1 MPEWHF
7 EIVVNIIF
15 RTKFRYCLEY
25 IIKFTHY
32 FIDDILLLNRKM
44 QNTILIIDDEKD
56 IRQLLSKTMSLEG
69 YEVLSAENAKIGL
82 QKLRNA
88 EIHVVLC
95 DIKLPDANGVQLTEE
110 IKSISPETE
119 VICLTAHG
127 TIQDGI
133 KAMKN
138 GAFDYL
144 IKGDD
149 NNKIIPLVS
158 KASEKATLQFR
169 VSALE
174 KKAKQKEVN
183 FDSIIGKSETIQNAI
198 NFARQVASKDTTV
211 LLTGPTG
218 TGKEVFANAIHAGSP
233 RTKQEF
239 VAVNCSAFG
248 KDLLESE
255 LFGYKKGAFTGAEK
269 DKKGL
274 FEEAHNGTIFLDE
287 IGELN
292 QDLQAKL
299 LRVLEN
305 GTFIKLG
312 DTKESKVDV
321 RVIAA
326 TNRALEAECEKGT
339 FREDLF
345 YRLSVFQI
353 QLPSLNE
360 RKEDIPKLTEYFVA
374 SFSAK
379 SPKKITQI
387 DKDYIKAL
395 QKHNWKGNIREL
407 RNIIERSVILCNGNT
422 IGKDLLPLD
431 FDNVESSI
439 SSSNFQLKAVEKAH
453 IFKVL
458 QHTNGNKTKAA
469 ELLGI
474 GVATLYRK
482 MEEYQL

>member
-1 MPEWHF
+1 MKHS
-7 EIVVNIIF
+7 
-15 RTKFRYCLEY
+15 
-25 IIKFTHY
+25 
-32 FIDDILLLNRKM
+32 
-44 QNTILIIDDEKD
+44 ILIIDDEKD

-69 YEVLSAENAKIGL
+69 YEVFSAENAKAGL
-82 QKLRNA
+82 QKLRDT

-127 TIQDGI
+127 TIHDGI

-149 NNKIIPLVS
+149 NNKIIPLAS
-158 KASEKATLQFR
+158 KAAEKAMLQYR
-169 VSALE
+169 ISSLE
-174 KKAKQKEVN
+174 KKAKQKAVN
-183 FDSIIGKSETIQNAI
+183 FDSIIGKSDTIKNAI
-198 NFARQVASKDTTV
+198 NLAKQVANTDATV

-218 TGKEVFANAIHAGSP
+218 TGKEVFANAIHAESK
-233 RTKQEF
+233 RAKQEF

-255 LFGYKKGAFTGAEK
+255 LFGYKKGAFTGADK

-274 FEEAHNGTIFLDE
+274 LEEAHKGTIFLDE

-305 GTFIKLG
+305 GSFIKLG
-312 DTKESKVDV
+312 DTKEIKVDV
-321 RVIAA
+321 RIIAA
-326 TNRALEAECEKGT
+326 TNRNLKSESEKGI
-339 FREDLF
+339 FREDLY

-353 QLPSLNE
+353 ELPSLNE
-360 RKEDIPKLTEYFVA
+360 RKEDIPQLVEHFVGVFA
-374 SFSAK
+374 VKTA
-379 SPKKITQI
+379 KKII
-387 DKDYIKAL
+387 SIEKDYIKAL
-395 QKHNWKGNIREL
+395 QKHNWRGNIREL
-407 RNIIERSVILCNGNT
+407 RNIVERSVILCNGEAIN
-422 IGKDLLPLD
+422 KDLLPLD
-431 FDNVESSI
+431 FDGQQASI
-439 SSSNFQLKAVEKAH
+439 QPNTFDLKAIEKSH
-453 IFKVL
+453 IEKVL
-458 QHTNGNKTKAA
+458 KHTKGNKTKAS

-474 GVATLYRK
+474 GIATLYRK
-482 MEEYQL
+482 IEEYKL

>member
-1 MPEWHF
+1 
-7 EIVVNIIF
+7 
-15 RTKFRYCLEY
+15 
-25 IIKFTHY
+25 
-32 FIDDILLLNRKM
+32 M
-44 QNTILIIDDEKD
+44 QILIIDDEKD
-56 IRQLLSKTMSLEG
+56 IRNLLSKTMSLEG
-69 YEVLSAENAKIGL
+69 YEVLIAENGKTGI
-82 QKLRNA
+82 QKLHGT
-88 EIHVVLC
+88 EVHVVLC

-110 IKSISPETE
+110 IKNISPETE

-144 IKGDD
+144 VKGDD

-158 KASEKATLQFR
+158 KAAEKSTLQFR
-169 VSALE
+169 ISALE
-174 KKAKQKEVN
+174 KKAKQKAPTLESV
-183 FDSIIGKSETIQNAI
+183 IGKSEIIKNVI
-198 NFARQVASKDTTV
+198 NLARQVATTDATV

-218 TGKEVFANAIHAGSP
+218 TGKEVFANAIHTESKRAQ
-233 RTKQEF
+233 QEF

-255 LFGYKKGAFTGAEK
+255 LFGYKKGAFTGADK

-274 FEEAHNGTIFLDE
+274 LEEAHNGTIFLDE

-312 DTKESKVDV
+312 DIRETQVNV
-321 RVIAA
+321 RVLAA
-326 TNRALEAECEKGT
+326 TNRNLEIESENGT

-353 QLPSLNE
+353 KLPSLNE
-360 RKEDIPKLTEYFVA
+360 RKEDIPQLVEHFVA
-374 SFSAK
+374 TFSTKTA
-379 SPKKITQI
+379 KKITQI
-387 DKDYIKAL
+387 DKGYLKAL
-395 QKHNWKGNIREL
+395 QKHHWRGNIREL
-407 RNIIERSVILCNGNT
+407 RNIVERSVILCTGDVINAE
-422 IGKDLLPLD
+422 LLPVD
-431 FDNVESSI
+431 FENHQTSVSSGV
-439 SSSNFQLKAVEKAH
+439 FDLKEIEKAH
-453 IFKVL
+453 ISKVIN
-458 QHTNGNKTKAA
+458 HTKGNKTKTA

-474 GVATLYRK
+474 GLATLYRK
-482 MEEYQL
+482 MEEYQIAK